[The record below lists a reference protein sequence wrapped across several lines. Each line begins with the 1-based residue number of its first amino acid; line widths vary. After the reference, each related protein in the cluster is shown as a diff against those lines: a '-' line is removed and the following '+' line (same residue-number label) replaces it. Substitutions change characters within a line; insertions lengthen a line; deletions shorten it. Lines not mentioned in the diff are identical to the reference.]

1 VIKQFGRR
9 PFSRLPA
16 HARQA
21 QTSRGGEGMEN
32 ETIERSGDAAEAMDN
47 IALRDEDGV
56 LDTGY
61 VTLVSAAIADRDIL
75 TLRTLVSNLH
85 ESDLG
90 DVLQALQTES
100 REALVNLLG
109 DDFDWM
115 ALTEVDD
122 TVRDGILEV
131 IPNETIAD
139 AVRELDS
146 DDAIDLLEDLDDED
160 RDEILGRIPFA
171 ERVTLQRSLDYP
183 EESAG
188 RHMTNRFI
196 AVPPF
201 WTVGQTID
209 FMRENDRLPD
219 EFTELYVVDP
229 RFNFLGTVA
238 LDRLLRTKRPVEIGD
253 IMGEVAHSVDAED
266 DQEDVARLFERYNL
280 LSVGVVDDSDRLVG
294 VITIDDIVDIIE
306 EEADEDIKRLAG
318 VGDEEITDSFLYAV
332 RSRFFWLLI
341 NLGTAVLAS
350 LVISMF
356 DATIEQ
362 MVALAV
368 LMPIVASMGGNAGT
382 QTMTVAVRALA
393 TRDIETIDTKTFVTR
408 EALVGLANGLLFAVV
423 IGLVAIFW
431 FGNVQLGG
439 VIAAAM
445 VINMVS
451 AGLAGILVPLGLER
465 AGADPAIASSVFVTT
480 VTDVVGFFAF
490 LGLAAWWFGLG

>member
-1 VIKQFGRR
+1 
-9 PFSRLPA
+9 
-16 HARQA
+16 
-21 QTSRGGEGMEN
+21 MET
-32 ETIERSGDAAEAMDN
+32 ETRESTGSAADMLDG
-47 IALRDEDGV
+47 IAIRDEDGV
-56 LDTGY
+56 LDTAF

-75 TLRTLVSNLH
+75 TLRTLVTNLH

-90 DVLQALQTES
+90 DVLQALPAES
-100 REALVNLLG
+100 RETLVRLLG
-109 DDFDWM
+109 DDFDWT

-122 TVRDGILEV
+122 TVRDEILEA

-139 AVRELDS
+139 GVRDLDS

-160 RDEILGRIPFA
+160 RDEILARIPFA

-209 FMRENDRLPD
+209 FMRENDRLPN

-229 RFNFLGTVA
+229 RFSFLGTVA

-280 LSVGVVDDSDRLVG
+280 LSVGVVDESDRLVG

-318 VGDEEITDSFLYAV
+318 VGDEEISDSFVYAV
-332 RSRFFWLLI
+332 RSRFVWLLL
-341 NLGTAVLAS
+341 NLATAVLAS
-350 LVISMF
+350 LVISLF

-393 TRDIETIDTKTFVTR
+393 TREIETIDTMKLVSR
-408 EALVGLANGLLFAVV
+408 EVLAGAANGILFAIIIGVV
-423 IGLVAIFW
+423 AAFW
-431 FGNVQLGG
+431 FDNGQLGG
-439 VIAAAM
+439 VIGAAM
-445 VINMVS
+445 VVNMIS
-451 AGLAGILVPLGLER
+451 AGLAGISIPLVLER
-465 AGADPAIASSVFVTT
+465 IGADPAIASSVFVTT
-480 VTDVVGFFAF
+480 VTDLVGFFAF

>member
-1 VIKQFGRR
+1 MDE
-9 PFSRLPA
+9 
-16 HARQA
+16 QA
-21 QTSRGGEGMEN
+21 TETGKKTGEAVPGEN
-32 ETIERSGDAAEAMDN
+32 LAM
-47 IALRDEDGV
+47 RDEDGA
-56 LDTGY
+56 LDTEFVDRVSERIESGDADS
-61 VTLVSAAIADRDIL
+61 VRALVGD
-75 TLRTLVSNLH
+75 LH
-85 ESDLG
+85 ESDFG
-90 DVLQALQTES
+90 DVIQALQPDS
-100 REALVNLLG
+100 REDLVRLLG
-109 DDFDWM
+109 DDFDWV

-122 TVRDGILEV
+122 TVRDEILDAV
-131 IPNETIAD
+131 PNETIAD
-139 AVRELDS
+139 AVRELDA
-146 DDAIDLLEDLDDED
+146 DDAIDLLEDLDEED
-160 RDEILGRIPFA
+160 RDEILARIPFA

-183 EESAG
+183 EDSAG
-188 RHMTNRFI
+188 RRMTNRFI

-238 LDRLLRTKRPVEIGD
+238 LDRLLRTKRPVTIGD

-266 DQEDVARLFERYNL
+266 DQEDVARVFERYNL
-280 LSVGVVDDSDRLVG
+280 LSVGVVDESDRLVG
-294 VITIDDIVDIIE
+294 VITVDDIVDIIE

-318 VGDEEITDSFLYAV
+318 VGDEEITDTFIYAV
-332 RSRFFWLLI
+332 RSRFIWLLL
-341 NLGTAVLAS
+341 NLGTAICAS
-350 LVISMF
+350 LVIGVF

-362 MVALAV
+362 MVALAI

-393 TRDIETIDTKTFVTR
+393 TRDIETINTLSLVTR
-408 EALVGLANGLLFAVV
+408 ELLVGFVNGILFAVV
-423 IGLVAIFW
+423 VGLVAIFW
-431 FGNVQLGG
+431 FDSGQLGG

-445 VINMVS
+445 MINMVS

-465 AGADPAIASSVFVTT
+465 IGADPAIASSVFVTT

>member
-1 VIKQFGRR
+1 
-9 PFSRLPA
+9 
-16 HARQA
+16 
-21 QTSRGGEGMEN
+21 MEN
-32 ETIERSGDAAEAMDN
+32 ETIEREAVESETAGGTK
-47 IALRDEDGV
+47 IRDEDDALDSGFV
-56 LDTGY
+56 LRVSEAVEAEEVATLRE
-61 VTLVSAAIADRDIL
+61 LVSD
-75 TLRTLVSNLH
+75 LH

-90 DVLQALQTES
+90 DVLQALPAES
-100 REALVNLLG
+100 RDALVRLLG
-109 DDFDWM
+109 DDFDWI

-122 TVRDGILEV
+122 AVRDEILES
-131 IPNETIAD
+131 IPNEAIAE

-146 DDAIDLLEDLDDED
+146 DDAIDLLEDLDDDD
-160 RDEILGRIPFA
+160 RAEILGHIPIA
-171 ERVTLQRSLDYP
+171 ERIAIERSLDFP

-188 RHMTNRFI
+188 RRMTNRFI

-209 FMRENDRLPD
+209 FMREHESLPD

-229 RFNFLGTVA
+229 RFKFLGTVA
-238 LDRLLRTKRPVEIGD
+238 LDRLLRAKRPVTISE

-318 VGDEEITDSFLYAV
+318 VGDEEITDSFVGAV
-332 RSRFFWLLI
+332 RSRFFWLLV

-350 LVISMF
+350 FVIGLF
-356 DATIEQ
+356 DATIQQ

-393 TRDIETIDTKTFVTR
+393 TREIETIDTMKFISR
-408 EALVGLANGLLFAVV
+408 ETLVGLANGLLFAVV
-423 IGLVAIFW
+423 TGLVTYFW
-431 FGNVQLGG
+431 FDSAQLGG
-439 VIAAAM
+439 VIATAM

-451 AGLAGILVPLGLER
+451 AGLAGILIPLGLER

-490 LGLAAWWFGLG
+490 LWLAAWWFGLG

>member
-1 VIKQFGRR
+1 
-9 PFSRLPA
+9 
-16 HARQA
+16 
-21 QTSRGGEGMEN
+21 MEN
-32 ETIERSGDAAEAMDN
+32 ETIEREAVESGTAGGTS
-47 IALRDEDGV
+47 IRDEDDALDSGFV
-56 LDTGY
+56 LRVSEAVEAED
-61 VTLVSAAIADRDIL
+61 VTNLRELVSD
-75 TLRTLVSNLH
+75 LH

-90 DVLQALQTES
+90 DVLQALPAES
-100 REALVNLLG
+100 RDALVRLLG
-109 DDFDWM
+109 DDFDWI

-122 TVRDGILEV
+122 AVRDEILES
-131 IPNETIAD
+131 IPNEAIAE
-139 AVRELDS
+139 AVRDLDS

-160 RDEILGRIPFA
+160 RAEILGHIPIA
-171 ERVTLQRSLDYP
+171 ERIALERSLDYP

-188 RHMTNRFI
+188 RRMTNRFI

-209 FMRENDRLPD
+209 FMREHESLPD

-229 RFNFLGTVA
+229 RFKFLGTVA
-238 LDRLLRTKRPVEIGD
+238 LDRLLRTKRPVTISD

-318 VGDEEITDSFLYAV
+318 VGDEEITDSFVGAV
-332 RSRFFWLLI
+332 RSRFFWLLV

-350 LVISMF
+350 FVIGLF
-356 DATIEQ
+356 DATIQQ

-393 TRDIETIDTKTFVTR
+393 TREIETIDTMTLISR
-408 EALVGLANGLLFAVV
+408 ETLVGLANGLLFAVV
-423 IGLVAIFW
+423 TGLVTYFW
-431 FGNVQLGG
+431 FESAQLGG
-439 VIAAAM
+439 VIATAM

-451 AGLAGILVPLGLER
+451 AGLAGILIPLGLER